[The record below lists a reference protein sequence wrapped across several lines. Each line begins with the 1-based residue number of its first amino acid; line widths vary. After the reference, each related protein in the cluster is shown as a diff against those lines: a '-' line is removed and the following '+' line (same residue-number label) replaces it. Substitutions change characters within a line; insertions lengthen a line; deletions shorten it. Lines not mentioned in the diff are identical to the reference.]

1 MFRLFCKI
9 VTGIAVSMFVFP
21 ISFTF
26 LPSVNSKMMLAV
38 LGFVLYLLNSVGQK
52 GVVASKGLL
61 GAALIASIF
70 SFVCYYSAEIN
81 HTDDYSY
88 ATYITSFFVWI
99 AAAYAVCQF
108 IKLVHKEANIKYL
121 TFYLAGVCFV
131 QCVIALMI
139 DNIGA
144 VESLVNAVFV
154 GGSYYGDLGR
164 LYGIGAALDPAGV
177 RFTVVL
183 IMMTAVIA
191 FDQTVRKNRKVIFQ
205 LVICYFTIAVV
216 GNMIARTTSV
226 GLILSLILLI
236 IGTKIIGLVITSRF
250 FRFYAI
256 FFGLLLVTIVI
267 AGYLYNT
274 NAAFHDNL
282 RFAFEGFFNWME
294 EGRWYTNS
302 TDILT
307 KKMWVWPEDAH
318 TWTIGSGWFG
328 GYKYSTDV
336 GYCRFVLYCGLI
348 GLSIFSIFFVYNGLI
363 FYLRDKAY
371 RLLFL
376 FLIAVT
382 FIVWRKVAT
391 DIFQFYALFY
401 CLDYISEGE
410 WEYKANAPTV
420 ATTANEKNLIV

>member
-1 MFRLFCKI
+1 MFRLFLKI
-9 VTGIAVSMFVFP
+9 ITGIAVSMFLFP
-21 ISFTF
+21 FSFKF
-26 LPSVNSKMMLAV
+26 LPGFNTKMMLAF
-38 LGFVLYLLNSVGQK
+38 LGGILYLLNSVGRK
-52 GVVASKGLL
+52 GVIASPSLI
-61 GAALIASIF
+61 GAALIASVF
-70 SFVCYYSAEIN
+70 SFVCFYSAEIN

-99 AAAYAVCQF
+99 AAAYAVCQL

-131 QCVIALMI
+131 QCVLVLLI
-139 DNIGA
+139 DNISA
-144 VESLVNAVFV
+144 IRSVVDALFV
-154 GGSYYGDLGR
+154 GGYFYQGLGR

-183 IMMTAVIA
+183 IMMIAVIV

-205 LVICYFTIAVV
+205 LMICYFTVAVV
-216 GNMIARTTSV
+216 GNMTARTTSV
-226 GLILSLILLI
+226 GLILSLFLLI

-256 FFGLLLVTIVI
+256 FFGLLLVTIIV

-274 NAAFHDNL
+274 NAIFHDNL

-294 EGRWYTNS
+294 EGRWYTSS

-307 KKMWVWPEDAH
+307 KKMWVWPQDAH

-328 GYKYSTDV
+328 GYRYSTDV
-336 GYCRFVLYCGLI
+336 GYCRFILYCGLV
-348 GLSIFSIFFVYNGLI
+348 GFSIFSIFFIYNGLI

-382 FIVWRKVAT
+382 FIIWRKVST

-401 CLDYISEGE
+401 CLDYISER
-410 WEYKANAPTV
+410 EYKANEPTI
-420 ATTANEKNLIV
+420 ATTASEKNLIV